1 MSATFN
7 PIPFDQKKRIRIL
20 QVFGM
25 IAIASLLFSKP
36 VWTDDQPMRETLEFL
51 GYLLV
56 FTCVF
61 GRLWSI
67 LFVGSRKNSELV
79 TTGPYSM
86 TRNPLYV
93 FSTLGVIGVGLA
105 YGSLLVA
112 ILLGMVS
119 YLVFMITA
127 QKEAN
132 FLSEK
137 FKAEYQTYA
146 AATPMFWPNFSL
158 YKDGGETTFSPTALF
173 KTFRDVLVFIIMLP
187 LIEGLEFIH
196 ESEQIPVFLSL
207 Y

>member
-20 QVFGM
+20 QLFG
-25 IAIASLLFSKP
+25 IFAIASLLFSKP
-36 VWTDDQPMRETLEFL
+36 VWTDDEPVREILEFS
-51 GYLLV
+51 GYLFV
-56 FTCVF
+56 FICVF

-79 TTGPYSM
+79 TTGPYSI

-112 ILLGMVS
+112 MILGAIS

-127 QKEAN
+127 QKESN
-132 FLSEK
+132 FLREK
-137 FKAEYQTYA
+137 FKTEYKAYA
-146 AATPMFWPNFSL
+146 AVTPMFWPDFRL

-173 KTFRDVLVFIIMLP
+173 KTFRDVSVFVIMLP
-187 LIEGLEFIH
+187 LIEGLEFMH
-196 ESEQIPVFLSL
+196 ESEQFPILMWL

>member
-20 QVFGM
+20 QLFG
-25 IAIASLLFSKP
+25 IFAIASLLFSKP
-36 VWTDDQPMRETLEFL
+36 VWTDDEPVREILEFT
-51 GYLLV
+51 GYLFV
-56 FTCVF
+56 FICVF

-112 ILLGMVS
+112 VILGAIS

-137 FKAEYQTYA
+137 FKTEYKAYA
-146 AATPMFWPNFSL
+146 AVTPMFWPDFRL

-173 KTFRDVLVFIIMLP
+173 KTFRDVLVFVIMLP
-187 LIEGLEFIH
+187 LIEGLEFMH
-196 ESEQIPVFLSL
+196 ESEQFPILMWL